1 VACVRVQ
8 ARDPDALAN
17 VRIAYGP
24 YARRCGV
31 CADRTSDEA
40 RVSGR
45 SVRSVTVALNYN
57 LDVGTRNTV
66 VDCRIC
72 ISTTCAAAHGSQEL
86 GTRPQDLGTR
96 GSSFYALRYS
106 NTNEHELF
114 FSQYKYD
121 DFVLCT
127 HFVPDRSRGCGVSAV
142 ACPQIH
148 LCESTPRLRSMA
160 A

>member
-31 CADRTSDEA
+31 CAPGPPRRTTRRRP
-40 RVSGR
+40 RVSGAR
-45 SVRSVTVALNYN
+45 SVSLCRLYLRSRSRESGARDTASGLGYTRFFFLRTTVL
-57 LDVGTRNTV
+57 
-66 VDCRIC
+66 
-72 ISTTCAAAHGSQEL
+72 Q
-86 GTRPQDLGTR
+86 
-96 GSSFYALRYS
+96 
-106 NTNEHELF
+106 HELL
-114 FSQYKYD
+114 FSQYD
-121 DFVLCT
+121 VFVLCT

>member
-31 CADRTSDEA
+31 CARTPRRARPRAEPNCTSP
-40 RVSGR
+40 RVSGAR
-45 SVRSVTVALNYN
+45 SVSLCRLYLRSRSRESGARDTASGLGYTRFFFLRTTVL
-57 LDVGTRNTV
+57 
-66 VDCRIC
+66 
-72 ISTTCAAAHGSQEL
+72 Q
-86 GTRPQDLGTR
+86 
-96 GSSFYALRYS
+96 
-106 NTNEHELF
+106 HELF
-114 FSQYKYD
+114 FSQYD
-121 DFVLCT
+121 VFVLCT